1 VRERSLDEFES
12 IFEQAAIPVL
22 SIENVELARVSAVV
36 RGNQLDA
43 SILELAGYLAARF
56 GGKVQVHWPAGTD
69 ADKALEDAR
78 RRGLSSADHPFAST
92 AELVG
97 QVSISRSQLVLTG
110 IKGVRNLL
118 REAPSG
124 HSKKKI
130 PDTFYLETDLDQLVQ
145 GAAPPVLLLR
155 EPIGEPADVF
165 RKILHS
171 LTGNFQQT
179 QNFAYSFTLAETD
192 ATLLLLH
199 TIDSDELADV
209 RDALLVSPDIAEK
222 SGDELLESMAHHGER
237 FLKAVVAASRK
248 RPFEVTYRLAV
259 GDVVPTVS
267 GELERGDYGLLVV
280 GSHREGH
287 SYLAASD
294 YQLMHT
300 VRDIP
305 VLAL

>member
-1 VRERSLDEFES
+1 ME
-12 IFEQAAIPVL
+12 L
-22 SIENVELARVSAVV
+22 SVTLHQPHKR
-36 RGNQLDA
+36 
-43 SILELAGYLAARF
+43 
-56 GGKVQVHWPAGTD
+56 
-69 ADKALEDAR
+69 
-78 RRGLSSADHPFAST
+78 
-92 AELVG
+92 AELFGAGDRYLRRIRDAFDVKLH
-97 QVSISRSQLVLTG
+97 SRHA
-110 IKGVRNLL
+110 IVRL
-118 REAPSG
+118 
-124 HSKKKI
+124 
-130 PDTFYLETDLDQLVQ
+130 
-145 GAAPPVLLLR
+145 
-155 EPIGEPADVF
+155 IGEPADVF

-192 ATLLLLH
+192 AALLLLH
-199 TIDSDELADV
+199 TIDSGELADV

-259 GDVVPTVS
+259 GDVVPTV
-267 GELERGDYGLLVV
+267 GRELERGDYGLLVV
-280 GSHREGH
+280 GSHRDGH

-300 VRDIP
+300 VLDIP